1 MDISKSEVKR
11 ITELSSIACSDDE
24 LSSYMKDLSKI
35 IELFDKLKYVNTDNI
50 EPLYNVIDDNLR
62 LRKDV
67 SIKKNTKKDILKN
80 VPKSKYGFYVVPKM
94 IE

>member
-11 ITELSSIACSDDE
+11 ITELSSIACSEDE

-35 IELFDKLKYVNTDNI
+35 IELFDKLKYVNTDNT

>member
-11 ITELSSIACSDDE
+11 ITELSSITCSEDE

-35 IELFDKLKYVNTDNI
+35 IELFDRLKYVNTDNI

>member
-11 ITELSSIACSDDE
+11 ITELSSSACSDDE

>member
-11 ITELSSIACSDDE
+11 IIELSSIACSDDE

>member
-1 MDISKSEVKR
+1 MDIKKSEVKR
-11 ITELSSIACSDDE
+11 ITELSSISCGENE
-24 LSSYMKDLSKI
+24 LLSYMNDLSKTVD
-35 IELFDKLKYVNTDNI
+35 LFDKLKNVNTDNI
-50 EPLYNVIDDNLR
+50 EPLYNVNDDNLR

-67 SIKKNTKKDILKN
+67 SIKNNTKNDILKN

>member
-11 ITELSSIACSDDE
+11 ITELSSIACSEDE
-24 LSSYMKDLSKI
+24 LSSYMKDLSKM

>member
-11 ITELSSIACSDDE
+11 ITELSSIACSEDE

-50 EPLYNVIDDNLR
+50 DPLYNVIDDNLR

>member
-11 ITELSSIACSDDE
+11 ITELSSIACSEDE

-50 EPLYNVIDDNLR
+50 EPLYNVIDNNLR

>member
-50 EPLYNVIDDNLR
+50 EPLYNVIDNNLR

>member
-67 SIKKNTKKDILKN
+67 SIKKNTKNDILKN

>member
-1 MDISKSEVKR
+1 MN
-11 ITELSSIACSDDE
+11 
-24 LSSYMKDLSKI
+24 DLSKI
-35 IELFDKLKYVNTDNI
+35 VDIFDKLKNVNTDNI
-50 EPLYNVIDDNLR
+50 EPLYNVNDNNLR

-67 SIKKNTKKDILKN
+67 SIKNNTKKDILKN

>member
-11 ITELSSIACSDDE
+11 ITELSSIACSEDE

-50 EPLYNVIDDNLR
+50 EPLYNIIDDNLR

>member
-11 ITELSSIACSDDE
+11 ITELSSIFCSENE
-24 LSSYMKDLSKI
+24 LLFYMNDLSKI
-35 IELFDKLKYVNTDNI
+35 VDLFDKLKNVNTDNI
-50 EPLYNVIDDNLR
+50 EPLYNVNDANLR

-67 SIKKNTKKDILKN
+67 SIKNNTKKDILKN

>member
-11 ITELSSIACSDDE
+11 ITELSSIACSEDE

>member
-11 ITELSSIACSDDE
+11 ITELSSIACSEDE

-67 SIKKNTKKDILKN
+67 SIKKNTKKDKLKN

>member
-11 ITELSSIACSDDE
+11 ITELSSISCSENE
-24 LSSYMKDLSKI
+24 LLSYMNDLSKI
-35 IELFDKLKYVNTDNI
+35 VDIFDKLKNVNTDNI
-50 EPLYNVIDDNLR
+50 EPLYNVNDNNLR

-67 SIKKNTKKDILKN
+67 SIKNNTKKDILKN

>member
-1 MDISKSEVKR
+1 MSYDYKISDLKYRVDALVPKDTCAKIVDI
-11 ITELSSIACSDDE
+11 
-24 LSSYMKDLSKI
+24 
-35 IELFDKLKYVNTDNI
+35 FDKLKNVNTDNI
-50 EPLYNVIDDNLR
+50 EPLYNVNDNNLR

-67 SIKKNTKKDILKN
+67 SIKNNTKKDILKN